1 MEYCNRFARNRQEEG
16 ECTSAIGT
24 TGKIFFHY
32 KPHHMADYSEDL
44 LKRLT
49 AKGPKRILALD
60 GGGIRGAVTLGFLGE
75 MERILGERW
84 EAAGGGQKG
93 DFRLHR
99 YFDLIGGTS
108 TGSIIAALLAVGGYP
123 VAEIKEMYKKLGAK
137 IFSDRNGFNL
147 FGQRIS
153 FHGKY
158 NSQPLKEELQGIFG
172 EARLGDDT
180 NKTGLC
186 VVTKRLDTCS
196 TWPVTNNPL
205 AKYFPQNRFFVKD
218 IVRASTAAP
227 SYFEPEVI
235 DVGFGEEGVFVDGGM
250 SIMNNPSLQLYLVA
264 TLKGF
269 KLQWETGEDNMFIVS
284 IGTGRRSKKLM
295 GAKWVDPN
303 LIDIAKFAPDQFMS
317 DANELVELMM
327 HYIGK
332 GTGPLRKIDAEVED
346 LSEDGMHG
354 GKGFSYV
361 RYNAEMV
368 KNELDSLGI
377 TGLNDTKVANLMN
390 MDLPENVDLLISIG
404 EAAAKE
410 YVKSSHLPEV
420 FDVKKE
426 ETA

>member
-1 MEYCNRFARNRQEEG
+1 M
-16 ECTSAIGT
+16 T
-24 TGKIFFHY
+24 
-32 KPHHMADYSEDL
+32 DYSEAL
-44 LKRLT
+44 LRRLT
-49 AKGPKRILALD
+49 ASGPKRILALD

-75 MERILGERW
+75 MERLLAERH
-84 EAAGGGQKG
+84 EAESGVQKG
-93 DFRLHR
+93 AFRLHH

-108 TGSIIAALLAVGGYP
+108 TGSIIAALLAVGGYA

-158 NSQPLKEELQGIFG
+158 NSQPLKEELHGIFG
-172 EARLGDDT
+172 EARLGDEA

-205 AKYFPQNRFFVKD
+205 AKYFPKNRFFIRD

-227 SYFEPEVI
+227 SYFEPEAI
-235 DVGFGEEGVFVDGGM
+235 DVGLGEEGVFVDGGM

-269 KLQWETGEDNMFIVS
+269 KLQWETGEDKMFIVS
-284 IGTGRRSKKLM
+284 VGTGRRNKKLI
-295 GAKWVDPN
+295 GAKWADPS
-303 LIDIAKFAPDQFMS
+303 LLDIAKFAPDQFMS

-332 GTGPLRKIDAEVED
+332 GTGPLRQIDAEVENLAD
-346 LSEDGMHG
+346 DAMCGR
-354 GKGFSYV
+354 KGFSYL
-361 RYNAEMV
+361 RYNVEMV
-368 KNELDSLGI
+368 KNELDNLGI
-377 TGLNDTKVANLMN
+377 TGLSETKVTNLMN
-390 MDLPENVDLLISIG
+390 MDLPENVDLLIAVG
-404 EAAAKE
+404 EAAAKK
-410 YVKSSHLPEV
+410 YVESSHLPGA
-420 FDVKKE
+420 FDVR
-426 ETA
+426 

>member
-1 MEYCNRFARNRQEEG
+1 
-16 ECTSAIGT
+16 
-24 TGKIFFHY
+24 
-32 KPHHMADYSEDL
+32 MADYSKAL
-44 LKRLT
+44 LDRLE

-75 MERILGERW
+75 IERILAERH
-84 EAAGGGQKG
+84 EKLGIAKEQ
-93 DFRLHR
+93 FRLHQ

-108 TGSIIAALLAVGGYP
+108 TGSIIAALLAVGGYS
-123 VAEIKEMYKKLGAK
+123 VAEVKDMYKKLGAK

-147 FGQRIS
+147 FGQQIS

-158 NSQPLKEELQGIFG
+158 NSAPLKEELDNIFKD
-172 EARLGDDT
+172 ARLGDDE

-196 TWPVTNNPL
+196 TWPVTNNPK
-205 AKYFPQNRFFVKD
+205 AMFFKQNRFLVKD

-250 SIMNNPSLQLYLVA
+250 SMMNNPSLQLFLVA

-269 KLQWETGEDNMFIVS
+269 NLRWETGEDKLFIVS
-284 IGTGRRSKKLM
+284 VGTGRRSKKLI
-295 GAKWVDPN
+295 GEKWADPN

-327 HYIGK
+327 HYTGK
-332 GTGPLRKIDAEVED
+332 GTGTLRKIDAEVGDLGED
-346 LSEDGMHG
+346 VMHG
-354 GKGFSYV
+354 GKAFSYL
-361 RYNAEMV
+361 RYNVEMV
-368 KNELDSLGI
+368 KNELNNIGMTTLS
-377 TGLNDTKVANLMN
+377 DTKIANLMN
-390 MDLPENVDLLISIG
+390 MDLPENVDLLIQIG

-410 YVKSSHLPEV
+410 YVKGSHLPEG
-420 FDVKKE
+420 FNLNKPKQ
-426 ETA
+426 